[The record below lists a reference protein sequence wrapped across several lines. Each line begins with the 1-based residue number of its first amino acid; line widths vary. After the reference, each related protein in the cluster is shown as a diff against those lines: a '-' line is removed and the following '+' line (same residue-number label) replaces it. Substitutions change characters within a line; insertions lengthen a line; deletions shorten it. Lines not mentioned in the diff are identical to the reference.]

1 MNIDVAAG
9 GRRGLWDW
17 AALAGAAFVVLFVV
31 GNLLLFADT
40 VSGDS
45 SPAEFREYYS
55 DSGNRDRIS
64 FGWVVASIGLF
75 FFLWFLGALRELV
88 RGLDGDRMLGT
99 LTTIGGSVYAAMALT
114 AIALDSAVR
123 TMSDDT
129 FGNEVYPELIH
140 AADDAGYVIHA
151 TGGVG
156 LAAMILA
163 VSLVLLRTRAL
174 PRWLGWFGIV
184 AAIAALLTITFVG
197 ALVWLLWVLVVSVF
211 LFLRGGRNRTARAA
225 EVTTA

>member
-1 MNIDVAAG
+1 MSIDVAAAR
-9 GRRGLWDW
+9 RRGLWDW

-31 GNLLLFADT
+31 GNLLLFVDT

-45 SPAEFREYYS
+45 SPAEFRDFYS

-64 FGWVVASIGLF
+64 FGWVVTSIGLL
-75 FFLWFLGALRELV
+75 FFLWFVSALRQLV
-88 RGLDGDRMLGT
+88 RSVDGDGLLGT
-99 LTTIGGSVYAAMALT
+99 LITIGGSIYAALALT
-114 AIALDSAVR
+114 GIALNSAIR

-129 FGNEVYPELIH
+129 FRGQVYPELIH

-163 VSLVLLRTRAL
+163 VSLVLLRSRIL
-174 PRWLGWFGIV
+174 PRWLGWFGIL
-184 AAIAALLTITFVG
+184 AAIAALATITFVG

-211 LFLRGGRNRTARAA
+211 LFLRGGSIRRAGA
-225 EVTTA
+225 AKA

>member
-1 MNIDVAAG
+1 MKTDVGAG
-9 GRRGLWDW
+9 RRRGLWDW

-40 VSGDS
+40 VSGDN
-45 SPAEFREYYS
+45 SPAEFRDYYS
-55 DSGNRDRIS
+55 DSGNRDRINL
-64 FGWVVASIGLF
+64 GWVVTSIGLF
-75 FFLWFLGALRELV
+75 FFLWFVSALRQLV
-88 RGLDGDRMLGT
+88 RSLDGDALLGT
-99 LTTIGGSVYAAMALT
+99 LTTIGGSIYAAMALT
-114 AIALDSAVR
+114 AIALNSAIR

-129 FGNEVYPELIH
+129 FRNEVYPELIH

-163 VSLVLLRTRAL
+163 VSLVVLRSQTL
-174 PRWLGWFGIV
+174 PRWLGWFGIL
-184 AAIAALLTITFVG
+184 AAIAALATITFVG

-211 LFLRGGRNRTARAA
+211 LFLRGIRTADTDAA
-225 EVTTA
+225 TV